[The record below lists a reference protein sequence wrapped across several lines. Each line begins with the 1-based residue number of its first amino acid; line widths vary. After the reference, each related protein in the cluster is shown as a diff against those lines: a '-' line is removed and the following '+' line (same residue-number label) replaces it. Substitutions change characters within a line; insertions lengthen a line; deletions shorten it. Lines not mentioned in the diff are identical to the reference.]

1 MDNFEQTRMLAEL
14 LRMEGMGQSE
24 LKRAVQ
30 KNIPREL
37 EVVTLDGKMQN
48 ARELLVSEG
57 IQASGMIPTQVF
69 ATIMEG
75 SEPAK
80 CMREI
85 FPTYRMNSQVLK
97 VPVGE
102 SGTYAPK
109 VAEGAEIPMQDQTYT
124 PVTFTATKYAVRPSI
139 TREMIADASFD
150 VIAAEIRKAGSRME
164 NAFNYLAME
173 QFLAVA
179 GDASTYETDCGGAGA
194 TPLAFTGKAM
204 GTMIGRGFRP
214 SKLIMTPV
222 FYGAVL
228 QGGASLANNLGVDL
242 TRSGSVGQIYGMQSY
257 VLGTSQST
265 STAAKTWAFAADGN
279 KGALLI
285 DPMSA
290 AAFGIREDISVEQY
304 VDPIRDLQGMV
315 VKARFDFEV
324 ILQAASQTIQY

>member
-1 MDNFEQTRMLAEL
+1 MTNFEQTRLLAEL
-14 LRMEGMGQSE
+14 LKMDSMGASE

-37 EVVTLDGKMQN
+37 EVVTLDGKMAN

-57 IQASGMIPTQVF
+57 IQASGMIPTQVY
-69 ATIMEG
+69 ATILEG

-80 CMREI
+80 CMREV
-85 FPTYRMNSQVLK
+85 FPTYTMSTQVLK

-102 SGTYAPK
+102 SGTYAPI
-109 VAEGAEIPMQDQTYT
+109 VAEGAEIPMQDQTYI
-124 PVTFTATKYAVRPSI
+124 PVTFTAKKYGIRPAI

-194 TPLAFTGKAM
+194 TPLAFMGKAM

-214 SKLIMTPV
+214 AHVIMAPV

-228 QGGASLANNLGVDL
+228 QSGASLANNLGVEQ
-242 TRSGSVGQIYGMQSY
+242 TRSGDVGQLYGMRAHI
-257 VLGTSQST
+257 LGTSQST
-265 STAAKTWAFAADGN
+265 STAAKTWAWAADGN

-304 VDPIRDLQGMV
+304 ADPIRDLQGMV

-324 ILQAASQTIQY
+324 MLQAASQTIQF

>member
-1 MDNFEQTRMLAEL
+1 MLAEL
-14 LRMEGMGQSE
+14 LRMDSMGASE

-37 EVVTLDGKMQN
+37 SVVTLDGTLAN

-75 SEPAK
+75 AEPAK

-85 FPTYRMNSQVLK
+85 FPTYTMSSQVLK

-102 SGTYAPK
+102 AGTYAPK
-109 VAEGAEIPMQDQTYT
+109 VAEGAEVPMQDQTYT
-124 PVTFTATKYAVRPSI
+124 PVTFTVSKYAVRPSI

-164 NAFNYLAME
+164 NAYNYLAME

-179 GDASTYETDCGGAGA
+179 GDAGTYETDCGGSGA
-194 TPLAFTGKAM
+194 TPLAFTGTAM

-214 SKLIMTPV
+214 TKLIMTPV
-222 FYGAVL
+222 FYGKIL
-228 QGGASLANNLGVDL
+228 NGGASLANNLGVEL
-242 TRSGSVGQIYGMQSY
+242 TRSGSVGQIYGMQSF
-257 VLGTSQST
+257 VLGTSQS
-265 STAAKTWAFAADGN
+265 AASATKTWAFAADGN

-285 DPMSA
+285 DPMYA

-304 VDPIRDLQGMV
+304 ADPIRDLQGMV
-315 VKARFDFEV
+315 IRARFDFEV
-324 ILQAASQTIQY
+324 MQQAASQTIQY